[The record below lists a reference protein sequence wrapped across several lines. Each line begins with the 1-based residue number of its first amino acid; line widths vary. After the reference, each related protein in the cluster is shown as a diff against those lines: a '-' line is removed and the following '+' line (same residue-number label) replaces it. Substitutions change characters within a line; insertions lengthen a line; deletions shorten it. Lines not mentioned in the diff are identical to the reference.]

1 VLNAISGE
9 RLTVN
14 VPVIGHLDGWVIS
27 IGLGGAFLGI
37 VFVATLFARKPAKKE
52 NLPTD
57 PYAMGTT
64 LEQRCAHRR
73 KGNPVG
79 VQITD
84 ADAKGEPIHGIVINR
99 SAGGLGLEVDR
110 PIEANTVVSV
120 RVVNAPVT
128 VPWIQ
133 VQVRS
138 CRQQEN
144 GWLLGCQFVKPPPW
158 SIMLLFG

>member
-1 VLNAISGE
+1 MHRSICGE
-9 RLTVN
+9 ILDVN
-14 VPVIGHLDGWVIS
+14 VPIIDHVNGWVIA
-27 IGLGGAFLGI
+27 IGVGGAILGVI
-37 VFVATLFARKPAKKE
+37 FVTTFITRKPARKP
-52 NLPTD
+52 NLPPD

-64 LEQRCAHRR
+64 LEQRGTHRR
-73 KGNPVG
+73 KGNPIG

-84 ADAKGEPIHGIVINR
+84 ADAKGEPFHGVVTNR

-110 PIEANTVVSV
+110 PIEVNTTVSI
-120 RVVNAPVT
+120 RVVKAPVT

-133 VQVRS
+133 VLVRS
-138 CRQQEN
+138 CRQHEN

>member
-1 VLNAISGE
+1 LTSGE
-9 RLTVN
+9 IVAVN
-14 VPVIGHLDGWVIS
+14 VPWIGHVDGWVLA
-27 IGLGGAFLGI
+27 IGLGAAALGV
-37 VFVATLFARKPAKKE
+37 VFVTTLFARKPARQ
-52 NLPTD
+52 NPLPPD

-64 LEQRCAHRR
+64 LEQRGAHRR
-73 KGNPVG
+73 KGNPIG
-79 VQITD
+79 VHITD
-84 ADAKGEPIHGIVINR
+84 AEAKGEPFHGVVTNR

-110 PIEANTVVSV
+110 PIEVSTTVSI
-120 RVVNAPVT
+120 RVIKAPVT